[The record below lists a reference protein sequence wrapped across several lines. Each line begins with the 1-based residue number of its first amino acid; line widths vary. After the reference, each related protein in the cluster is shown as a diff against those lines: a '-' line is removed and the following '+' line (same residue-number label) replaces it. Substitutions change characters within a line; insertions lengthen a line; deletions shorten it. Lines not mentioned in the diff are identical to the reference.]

1 MKDEDVRKSAII
13 AQYDEVKHQQQS
25 EKPIPYGTYEHL
37 HRAIFNQTKPNSVKK
52 TFCYKTHRRYCN
64 CHHPN
69 CRSICFLYRVRS

>member
-37 HRAIFNQTKPNSVKK
+37 HSAIFNQTKPNSVK
-52 TFCYKTHRRYCN
+52 N
-64 CHHPN
+64 ILLQN
-69 CRSICFLYRVRS
+69 ASSLLQLLSS